1 MIAWLIRRLLV
12 ATGVT
17 VVVIALVFFL
27 VNAVGDPAV
36 ATLGPNAGPEQI
48 ADFERKNGLDE
59 PVLQQFASYLGVVPC
74 VRDASP
80 VAAEGGHCGLLQGD
94 FGESFSH
101 NEPVSTV
108 IAHRLPRTLLLGVVA
123 MIFELLFG
131 LGVGILAAVRRNTW
145 IDTGLMALAFLGI
158 SLPSFV
164 TGPLF
169 LSWFGFRFGW
179 FPLGGYGVDF
189 WDHVYHSILPA
200 FTLAIIGAATYAR
213 VMRGELVE
221 TLRSDF
227 VRTAAA
233 KGLPPS
239 RVVGHAIRNALLPV
253 VTLFGLS
260 LPLLVAGAIITEKI
274 FGWPGMGSLA
284 IESIVNL
291 DAPTVMGV
299 VVVFAIAVQ
308 VGNLLA
314 DVAVALLDPR
324 VRVEKSG

>member
-17 VVVIALVFFL
+17 IVVIVLVFLL

-48 ADFERKNGLDE
+48 EDFKRKNGLDE
-59 PVLQQFASYLGVVPC
+59 PVHRQLLSYVGLIPC
-74 VRDASP
+74 VRNASP
-80 VAAEGGHCGLLQGD
+80 AAAEGRHCGLLQGD

-101 NEPVSTV
+101 NESVATV
-108 IAHRLPRTLLLGVVA
+108 ISHRLPRTLLLGAVA

-145 IDTGLMALAFLGI
+145 IDTGLMAVAFLGI
-158 SLPSFV
+158 SLPTFV

-169 LSWFGFRFGW
+169 LSWFGFRYGW

-233 KGLPPS
+233 KGLPPR
-239 RVVGHAIRNALLPV
+239 RVVGHAVRNALLPV

-299 VVVFAIAVQ
+299 VVVFAVAVQ
-308 VGNLLA
+308 VGNLFA
-314 DVAVALLDPR
+314 DFAVALLDPR

>member
-12 ATGVT
+12 AAGVT
-17 VVVIALVFFL
+17 VVVILLVFLL

-59 PVLQQFASYLGVVPC
+59 PVYRQFLSYVGLVPC

-80 VAAEGGHCGLLQGD
+80 VAAAGGHCGLLQGD

-108 IAHRLPRTLLLGVVA
+108 IGHRLPRTLLLGAVA
-123 MIFELLFG
+123 MLFELFFG
-131 LGVGILAAVRRNTW
+131 LGVGILAAIRRNTW
-145 IDTGLMALAFLGI
+145 IDTGLMAIAFLGI
-158 SLPSFV
+158 SLPTFV

-169 LSWFGFRFGW
+169 LSWFGFRYGW

-189 WDHVYHSILPA
+189 WDHVYHSVLPA

-233 KGLPPS
+233 KGLPPR
-239 RVVGHAIRNALLPV
+239 RVVGHAVRNALLPV

-324 VRVEKSG
+324 VRVDKNG